1 MKTRSLN
8 TTVAGAVVEVLKQLG
23 VEQVFGL
30 PGIQNIELF
39 DALADAIFPTFTPT
53 NESAVVFMADAHAR
67 VTGKIG
73 VAVVTAGPGLTNA
86 LTAIAEAKL
95 DSSPVLIL
103 VGGGG
108 TKERSFQL
116 HQVPQDI
123 FMAPVVK
130 GFFKPNTPE
139 EVVGVILQAAKLARQ
154 GEPGP
159 AVVELSPALL
169 MERGRFMIS
178 AHSEPVVDAPDIE
191 HQLDEAAERLRRSP
205 SVGIYAGAGAM
216 DATDELRELAELLQ
230 APVATTISGRGV
242 LAEDHPCSVGY
253 GFGRSGTATAW
264 RLFRKIDTLLA
275 VGCKYGE
282 TATGSYGIKPPSNH
296 IHIDINPASLGANFP
311 TSLAIVSDAK
321 IALVGLLAR
330 LDKNRRPPNRTLQDF
345 ILESRNRAESAALT
359 AAVATTAVS
368 PSKFLRLLRR
378 QLERD
383 AILTTDSG
391 SHQFWALNDFP
402 VYSPRSF
409 LAPADYQAMGFS
421 IPAAI
426 AAKLAFPQRQ
436 VVSLVGDGGFLM
448 TGFECL
454 NALRWKANIT
464 VIVFRDGAWGLI
476 KEAQKRLHIRTPYTD
491 LPNFDLQILAKS
503 FGVKFVRIADET
515 EMERRLSESIATD
528 EPCLVEVNVDYS
540 QPPPY
545 VKGAGPQMFQNLPL
559 RVKTAVGL
567 RYIKRLVFPPGTKKP

>member
-1 MKTRSLN
+1 MKTRFLN

-95 DSSPVLIL
+95 DSSPVMIL

-108 TKERSFQL
+108 TNERSFQL

-123 FMAPVVK
+123 LTAPVVK

-159 AVVELSPALL
+159 VVVELSPALL
-169 MERGRFMIS
+169 MERGRFTIS

-191 HQLDEAAERLRRSP
+191 RQLDEAAERLRRSP
-205 SVGIYAGAGAM
+205 FVGIYAGAGAM

-264 RLFRKIDTLLA
+264 RVFRKIDTLLA

-282 TATGSYGIKPPSNH
+282 TATGSYGIKPPTNH
-296 IHIDINPASLGANFP
+296 IHIDINPASLGVNFP

-321 IALVGLLAR
+321 FALVGLLAR
-330 LDKNRRPPNRTLQDF
+330 LDKNRRPSNRKLQDF
-345 ILESRNRAESAALT
+345 ILESRNRAESAALNAVV
-359 AAVATTAVS
+359 AATAVS

-378 QLERD
+378 RLDRD

-448 TGFECL
+448 SGFECL
-454 NALRWKANIT
+454 NALRWKANVT
-464 VIVFRDGAWGLI
+464 AIVFRDGAWGLI
-476 KEAQKRLHIRTPYTD
+476 KEAQKRLHLRTPYTD

-503 FGVKFVRIADET
+503 FGVKFVRIANEID
-515 EMERRLSESIATD
+515 MERKLSETIATD

-567 RYIKRLVFPPGTKKP
+567 RYIKRLVFPPGTKKL

>member
-1 MKTRSLN
+1 MNPRIVHAS
-8 TTVAGAVVEVLKQLG
+8 VAGAVVEVLTQLG

-39 DALADAIFPTFTPT
+39 DALADATFPTFTPT

-73 VAVVTAGPGLTNA
+73 VAVITAGPGLTNA

-95 DSSPVLIL
+95 DSSPVLII

-108 TKERSFQL
+108 GSKEKSFQL

-123 FMAPVVK
+123 LTAPVVK
-130 GFFKPNTPE
+130 AYFKPSTPE
-139 EVVGVILQAAKLARQ
+139 AVVGAMSQAARLAQ
-154 GEPGP
+154 EGEPGP
-159 AVVELSPALL
+159 TVVELSPALL
-169 MERGRFMIS
+169 MERGLFTITADS
-178 AHSEPVVDAPDIE
+178 KPVGTSSIEP
-191 HQLDEAAERLRRSP
+191 HLDEAAECLRRSP
-205 SVGIYAGAGAM
+205 SVGIYAGAGAVN
-216 DATDELRELAELLQ
+216 ATAELLKLAELLQ

-242 LAEDHPCSVGY
+242 MPEDHPCSVGY
-253 GFGRSGTATAW
+253 GFGRSGTAAAW
-264 RLFRKIDTLLA
+264 RIFRKIDTLLA

-282 TATGSYGIKPPSNH
+282 TATGSYGVKPPAHH

-321 IALVGLLAR
+321 KALEGLVAR
-330 LDKNRRPPNRTLQDF
+330 LKKDRRPINRALQNA
-345 ILESRNRAESAALT
+345 ILESRTRAETVALAATVSA
-359 AAVATTAVS
+359 TAVN

-378 QLERD
+378 KLDRD

-391 SHQFWALNDFP
+391 AHQFWALNDFP
-402 VYSPRSF
+402 VYAPRSF

-421 IPAAI
+421 IPSAI
-426 AAKLAFPQRQ
+426 AAKLAFPKRQ

-448 TGFECL
+448 SGFECL
-454 NALRWKANIT
+454 NALRWQANIT
-464 VIVFRDGAWGLI
+464 VVVFRDGAWGLI
-476 KEAQKRLHIRTPYTD
+476 KEAQKRLHRRTPYTD

-503 FGVKFVRIADET
+503 FGMNFVRIADET
-515 EMERRLSESIATD
+515 DLARKLSEVFATAG
-528 EPCLVEVNVDYS
+528 PRLVEVNVDYS

-545 VKGAGPQMFQNLPL
+545 VKGAGVRGGMKVVETWRFENPFSS
-559 RVKTAVGL
+559 G
-567 RYIKRLVFPPGTKKP
+567 

>member
-1 MKTRSLN
+1 MKTRSVN
-8 TTVAGAVVEVLKQLG
+8 TNVAGAVVEMLKQLG

-30 PGIQNIELF
+30 PGVQNIELF

-103 VGGGG
+103 IGGGG
-108 TKERSFQL
+108 ESKERSFQL

-123 FMAPVVK
+123 LTAPVVK

-139 EVVGVILQAAKLARQ
+139 EVVGIILQAAKLARQ

-169 MERGRFMIS
+169 MERGRFAIS
-178 AHSEPVVDAPDIE
+178 ADSELVAAPNIE
-191 HQLDEAAERLRRSP
+191 CQLDDAAECLRRSS

-275 VGCKYGE
+275 IGCKYGE
-282 TATGSYGIKPPSNH
+282 TATGSYGIKPPPKH

-321 IALVGLLAR
+321 IALAGLLTR
-330 LDKNRRPPNRTLQDF
+330 LNKNRRPPNRRLQDF
-345 ILESRNRAESAALT
+345 ILESRNRAESVALT

-383 AILTTDSG
+383 AIVTTDSG

-448 TGFECL
+448 SGFECL

-464 VIVFRDGAWGLI
+464 VMVFRDGAWGLI
-476 KEAQKRLHIRTPYTD
+476 KEAQKRLHLRTPYTD

-503 FGVKFVRIADET
+503 FGVKFVRIANEID
-515 EMERRLSESIATD
+515 MERKLSETISTD
-528 EPCLVEVNVDYS
+528 QPCLVEVNVDYS

-567 RYIKRLVFPPGTKKP
+567 RYVKRLVFPPETKTL

>member
-1 MKTRSLN
+1 MNTRSLN
-8 TTVAGAVVEVLKQLG
+8 TTVAGAVVEVLKQLE

-73 VAVVTAGPGLTNA
+73 VAVVTTGPGLTNA

-95 DSSPVLIL
+95 DSSPVMIL

-108 TKERSFQL
+108 TNERSFQL

-123 FMAPVVK
+123 LTAPVVK

-159 AVVELSPALL
+159 VVVELSPALL
-169 MERGRFMIS
+169 MERGRFTIS

-191 HQLDEAAERLRRSP
+191 RQLDEAAERLRRSP
-205 SVGIYAGAGAM
+205 FVGIYAGAGAM

-282 TATGSYGIKPPSNH
+282 TATGSYGIKPPTNH
-296 IHIDINPASLGANFP
+296 IHIDINPASLGVNFP

-330 LDKNRRPPNRTLQDF
+330 LDKNRRPPNRKLQDF
-345 ILESRNRAESAALT
+345 ILESRNRAESAALNAVV
-359 AAVATTAVS
+359 AATAVS

-378 QLERD
+378 RLDRD

-448 TGFECL
+448 SGFECL

-464 VIVFRDGAWGLI
+464 VMVFRDGAWGLI
-476 KEAQKRLHIRTPYTD
+476 KESQKRLHLRTPYTD
-491 LPNFDLQILAKS
+491 LPNLDMQILAKS
-503 FGVKFVRIADET
+503 FGVKFVRIANET
-515 EMERRLSESIATD
+515 DMEWKLSETIATD